1 MSPMQIQCLST
12 VTAHLAWS
20 SDLLQDS
27 SSIVKFATFSTFN
40 KTINM
45 PSKTINM
52 PSNCHSDNPTVYM
65 YHSPYKSSVI

>member
-45 PSKTINM
+45 PS
-52 PSNCHSDNPTVYM
+52 NCHSDNPTVYM
-65 YHSPYKSSVI
+65 YHSP